1 MCQIIAPLTIK
12 MAIINVEQL
21 MPGKI
26 TDLKGL
32 GHFGP
37 KCDPNKTNILGVIR
51 TAFSIDGT
59 IATAI
64 NHFQVLIQSLNA
76 VSYTHLTLPTKA

>member
-1 MCQIIAPLTIK
+1 MSQIIGRLTIK

-26 TDLKGL
+26 ADLKGL
-32 GHFGP
+32 GHFSP
-37 KCDPNKTNILGVIR
+37 NYDPNKTTILGVIR

-59 IATAI
+59 IAIAI
-64 NHFQVLIQSLNA
+64 NHFQVLIQSLNGIQ
-76 VSYTHLTLPTKA
+76 SE